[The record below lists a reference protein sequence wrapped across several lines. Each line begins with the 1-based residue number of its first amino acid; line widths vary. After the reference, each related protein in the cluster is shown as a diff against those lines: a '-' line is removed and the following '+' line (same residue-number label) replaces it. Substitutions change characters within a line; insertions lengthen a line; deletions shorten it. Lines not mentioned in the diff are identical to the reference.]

1 MNIAIIE
8 NHIIS
13 TNTVRR
19 KLTQTLMDEGYNV
32 TVISTGTT
40 KELNFAK
47 KLGFN
52 IIDVGSSSTN
62 PVDVIGYMRKIY
74 SALRVIKAD
83 LCLTFTMRPA
93 IWGNLVSRSMR
104 IPVITNITGI
114 GPLAES
120 TSMAYRVARALY
132 TGALRRTKVVF
143 FQNEDDLQIFIEKKF
158 IKKHQAQIIPGSGVD
173 TDFFAPKEKVQNDEK
188 FIFLFIS
195 RLIKD
200 KGILEYVAAAE
211 QIKIHF
217 PHVIC
222 QVIGPYYDQ
231 NLKENTISEKQVMHW
246 LDEGIIN
253 YLGAAEDVRPFIA
266 AADCIVLPS
275 YREGM
280 SNVLLEASS
289 MQKPTIASNV
299 TGCKEIVI
307 DNKTGFLCKVKD
319 ANDLLEQMKKM
330 IDLSEEER
338 VQMGIAGRKNI
349 MENFTKK
356 IVIDAYL
363 KNIDEILTQ
372 KVTKGLPRILK
383 SLTR

>member
-19 KLTQTLMDEGYNV
+19 KLTQTLMEHGYNV

-120 TSMAYRVARALY
+120 TSLAYRVARALY

-143 FQNEDDLQIFIEKKF
+143 FQNQDDLQIFIEKKF
-158 IKKHQAQIIPGSGVD
+158 IKQHQAQIIPGSGVD
-173 TDFFAPKEKVQNDEK
+173 TDFFAPREKLHNNDK
-188 FIFLFIS
+188 FTFLFIS

-200 KGILEYVAAAE
+200 KGILEYAAAAE
-211 QIKIHF
+211 QIKLDF
-217 PHVIC
+217 PNVIC

-231 NLKENTISEKQVMHW
+231 NLKENTVSEKQIMHW

-319 ANDLLEQMKKM
+319 ADDLLEKMKKM
-330 IDLSEEER
+330 AGLSEEER
-338 VQMGIAGRKNI
+338 LQMGVAARKNVI
-349 MENFTKK
+349 ENFTKK

-363 KNIDEILTQ
+363 KNIEEILSQ
-372 KVTKGLPRILK
+372 RMPKKIPQIL
-383 SLTR
+383 RH

>member
-13 TNTVRR
+13 ANTVRR
-19 KLTQTLMDEGYNV
+19 NLTQALMENGYTV
-32 TVISTGTT
+32 TVISTGTP

-52 IIDVGSSSTN
+52 IIDVGSSNTN
-62 PVDVIGYMRKIY
+62 PLDVIKYMRRIY
-74 SALRVIKAD
+74 SALRITKAD

-93 IWGNLVSRSMR
+93 IWGNMVCRFLR
-104 IPVITNITGI
+104 IPVITNITGT

-120 TSMAYRVARALY
+120 TSIAYRIARILY
-132 TGALRRTKVVF
+132 VKALRKTKVVF
-143 FQNEDDLQIFIEKKF
+143 FQNRDDLQVFITKKF
-158 IKKHQAQIIPGSGVD
+158 IQNSQAQVIPGSGVD
-173 TDFFAPKEKVQNDEK
+173 PEYFAPREKLNHDEK

-211 QIKIHF
+211 SIKKEF
-217 PHVIC
+217 PNVVC

-231 NLKENTISEKQVMHW
+231 NLKENTISEKQIMHW
-246 LDEGIIN
+246 LDRGIIN

-266 AADCIVLPS
+266 EADCVVLPS

-280 SNVLLEASS
+280 SNVLLEASG

-299 TGCKEIVI
+299 TGCKEIII
-307 DNKTGFLCKVKD
+307 DGKTGFLCKVKD
-319 ANDLLEQMKKM
+319 AADLYEKMKEM
-330 IDLSEEER
+330 INLSENER
-338 VQMGIAGRKNI
+338 QEMGKAGRENI
-349 MENFTKK
+349 IKNFTKK
-356 IVIDAYL
+356 IVIDAYF
-363 KNIDEILTQ
+363 KNIKMIL
-372 KVTKGLPRILK
+372 
-383 SLTR
+383 S